1 MSERAD
7 QIERRGRRRPASAAS
22 AAPVVDRSRSYRHLT
37 NPFEPLKVFSDD
49 HVAAIHEAALSILEN
64 NGMRV
69 LLPEAIEPSV
79 VPLPSCNVPPL
90 MVVMPV

>member
-49 HVAAIHEAALSILEN
+49 HGAAIHEAALSILEN

-69 LLPEAIEPSV
+69 LLPEALE
-79 VPLPSCNVPPL
+79 
-90 MVVMPV
+90 